1 MCSRSLLVTA
11 ALLCVPLLLPPPPA
25 AGQVTIHET
34 AVIDPGRRAPGAD
47 PGGSLE
53 SLISPCNPPYDDP
66 GPPVITRRA
75 VFPGERLSLA
85 ALTCPGCP
93 AHHMA
98 GELTQGTGYV
108 RLELTRPPGLG
119 GEINGTSFHFREA
132 WGYDVVAV
140 FDQGIPEDSVVIGF
154 TMTYVDFPPPNIEY
168 IEVYLVRRQF
178 QTATR
183 LEPVMIE
190 QGGSAAVSAWVLDQC
205 GGAFPLAATYT
216 ATILS
221 GGGRGSLQNPVT
233 LEKGQVLSDLPA
245 PEGYMPTVV
254 FLADGQDADSTTSVE
269 ILITP
274 SAAGVEPARVVV
286 PVKPGPT
293 CPVVLLDP
301 ANPAPG
307 DTCRIRMMKRR
318 FDGTITEYGPDQLFS
333 VMLYPDEAGTLYSPY
348 RPDTADYFDA
358 VRQDSLMWLTA
369 GEIVEESVSV
379 YLWAS
384 EVVPQSRPE
393 KPKLAG
399 GPFLGPDGEMCNAA
413 FASLKKKP
421 FEIMLGETKY
431 YYVAATATGL
441 QMRDDGD
448 PLQPAI
454 NRVDDVLLE
463 IRRIEGDR
471 LGVYW
476 DKMYPLTSPVQ
487 VGGRTLDS
495 LTGTAQLPAGM
506 IRLTGRFWSQNQSH
520 IVDIAASREGESIH
534 SQVIVVRPFQ
544 LGARRS
550 YSTDVYNRRLDVDSL
565 CIALGGEYGIP
576 PQTIK
581 AQAAKE
587 SSFRP
592 AYRYEPYTTQFDRR
606 SRSIGSRTPFFVSDD
621 GFGLPGAAA
630 VPTDHVNVLP
640 FLYPSSAKRV
650 WNIVEAYSQL
660 VSPEIP
666 TARAIYGTRESSGR
680 MNFGLYLTVQAIY
693 DSILA
698 LQKRLKDVAHHPDQ
712 ISPAYQAAR
721 ESLSIYLK
729 ESWAGGLQTA
739 ASYGLLQLLYVEA
752 IAHGFAVRNEL
763 PPEMLNVESTTFPH
777 AFQYQLELLRR
788 AIGLPSGADVD
799 TANNWPSGLERGLER
814 MYTSWNPGESV
825 RLGSSRIRVYGPR
838 VIRNSSLFR
847 PRAN

>member
-307 DTCRIRMMKRR
+307 DTCRIRMMKKR

-348 RPDTADYFDA
+348 RPDTADYFDV

-384 EVVPQSRPE
+384 EVAPQSRPE

-399 GPFLGPDGEMCNAA
+399 GPSLGPDGEMCNAA
-413 FASLKKKP
+413 WATLGQPIRLHILDPLDALQIRFISDTPSMPIITCKARLLGFAGGSVP
-421 FEIMLGETKY
+421 FEWRITAGWTNDREIPPRSFRSI
-431 YYVAATATGL
+431 ATGL
-441 QMRDDGD
+441 TSALNSDPTVWVVDWESKIRGGEVDSLQLVSRLNGREYTITRANPYRILGANPTTQIVKMGLSLEEQVVVFMESFPKWRHFRDDGLPIFGPPHGYGLMQLDNPRATDEQVWNWRANRAGGVALLNEKHREALAFPQRMRAKARSGDLPPAFQNATDFESEEQRLKETYQRYNGGTYWQWVPLRPVD
-448 PLQPAI
+448 P
-454 NRVDDVLLE
+454 
-463 IRRIEGDR
+463 
-471 LGVYW
+471 
-476 DKMYPLTSPVQ
+476 
-487 VGGRTLDS
+487 
-495 LTGTAQLPAGM
+495 
-506 IRLTGRFWSQNQSH
+506 QS
-520 IVDIAASREGESIH
+520 
-534 SQVIVVRPFQ
+534 
-544 LGARRS
+544 
-550 YSTDVYNRRLDVDSL
+550 
-565 CIALGGEYGIP
+565 
-576 PQTIK
+576 
-581 AQAAKE
+581 
-587 SSFRP
+587 
-592 AYRYEPYTTQFDRR
+592 
-606 SRSIGSRTPFFVSDD
+606 
-621 GFGLPGAAA
+621 PGAWR
-630 VPTDHVNVLP
+630 PR
-640 FLYPSSAKRV
+640 S
-650 WNIVEAYSQL
+650 
-660 VSPEIP
+660 
-666 TARAIYGTRESSGR
+666 GSSGYGNR
-680 MNFGLYLTVQAIY
+680 AWVVYSSVQ
-693 DSILA
+693 
-698 LQKRLKDVAHHPDQ
+698 Q
-712 ISPAYQAAR
+712 
-721 ESLSIYLK
+721 
-729 ESWAGGLQTA
+729 GT
-739 ASYGLLQLLYVEA
+739 
-752 IAHGFAVRNEL
+752 
-763 PPEMLNVESTTFPH
+763 PPP
-777 AFQYQLELLRR
+777 
-788 AIGLPSGADVD
+788 
-799 TANNWPSGLERGLER
+799 
-814 MYTSWNPGESV
+814 SWN
-825 RLGSSRIRVYGPR
+825 
-838 VIRNSSLFR
+838 
-847 PRAN
+847 